1 MSYLFKNQFLMT
13 TPECFESEARKVYS
27 LVCSSRARML
37 RARVC
42 GGISGRKKKHG
53 GNFNGGKWLKKTF
66 E

>member
-1 MSYLFKNQFLMT
+1 MT

-42 GGISGRKKKHG
+42 GGISEEEKNRLVISMG
-53 GNFNGGKWLKKTF
+53 GNDFFFFFTF